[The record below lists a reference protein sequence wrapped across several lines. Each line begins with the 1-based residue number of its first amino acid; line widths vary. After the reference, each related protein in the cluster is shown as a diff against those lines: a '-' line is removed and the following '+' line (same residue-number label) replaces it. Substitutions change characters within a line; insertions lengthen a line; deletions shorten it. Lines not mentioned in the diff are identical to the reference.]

1 VWDGL
6 ELLSAEHLLF
16 TELLS
21 AEHLLFTELLSAEH
35 LLFTELLYAEHL
47 LFTEL
52 LSAEHLLFTELLF
65 AEHLLFTELLSTEH
79 LLFTC
84 HTRPHLALASFT
96 KSESVSAQRTL
107 TLEIIVQ
114 YKCRLSVKYFISVY
128 SIILEQWLSKLSPLL
143 PKCLRGI
150 WEGKCVIKCVFLF

>member
-1 VWDGL
+1 MRFRIFFFLTVFIGKKEISLYAVLLCGTDWNCCPLNTCSSLNCCPLNTCCSL
-6 ELLSAEHLLF
+6 ELLSA
-16 TELLS
+16 
-21 AEHLLFTELLSAEH
+21 
-35 LLFTELLYAEHL
+35 
-47 LFTEL
+47 
-52 LSAEHLLFTELLF
+52 
-65 AEHLLFTELLSTEH
+65 EH

-96 KSESVSAQRTL
+96 KSESVSVQQTL
-107 TLEIIVQ
+107 TLEVIVQ

>member
-1 VWDGL
+1 MRFRIFFFLTVFIGKKEISLYAVLLCGTDWNCCPLNTCSSLNCCPLNTCCSL

-21 AEHLLFTELLSAEH
+21 A
-35 LLFTELLYAEHL
+35 
-47 LFTEL
+47 
-52 LSAEHLLFTELLF
+52 
-65 AEHLLFTELLSTEH
+65 EH

-114 YKCRLSVKYFISVY
+114 YKCRLSVKYCISVY

-150 WEGKCVIKCVFLF
+150 WEGKYVIKCVFLF

>member
-1 VWDGL
+1 VLLCGTDWNCCPLNTCCSLNCCPLSTCCSLNCCPLNTCCSLNCCPLNTCCSLNFCPLNTCCSL
-6 ELLSAEHLLF
+6 ELLSA
-16 TELLS
+16 
-21 AEHLLFTELLSAEH
+21 
-35 LLFTELLYAEHL
+35 
-47 LFTEL
+47 
-52 LSAEHLLFTELLF
+52 
-65 AEHLLFTELLSTEH
+65 EH

-96 KSESVSAQRTL
+96 KSESVSVQQTL
-107 TLEIIVQ
+107 TLEVIVQ